1 MTEQHRVELI
11 ELYPQMFTWS
21 VWREPNNFGKLYN
34 KVLAILHKH
43 FKFTRKIN
51 YISQPNP
58 YNYRFGVGDGW
69 YKLLKSLI
77 IKIKKEDTKNNYIT
91 QVTQIKEKW
100 GGLRFYVN
108 GTFNKNWDYIH
119 FAENKSITICESCG
133 SQSNVGILNTGW
145 ITIRCIGCAKT
156 DFEEKKSIGRMR
168 EDVVFDD
175 VWNTAQIYKTIETP
189 KSKLKK

>member
-21 VWREPNNFGKLYN
+21 VWREPNTLGKFYN
-34 KVLAILHKH
+34 KVLGFIHKH

-77 IKIKKEDTKNNYIT
+77 IKIRENDKKHNHITK
-91 QVTQIKEKW
+91 VTQIKEKFA
-100 GGLRFYVN
+100 GLRFYVN
-108 GTFNKNWDYIH
+108 GTSNENWDLIH
-119 FAENKSITICESCG
+119 FAESKSYTICEGCG
-133 SQSNVGILNTGW
+133 SQSNIGTWNNGW
-145 ITIRCIGCAKT
+145 MLTMC
-156 DFEEKKSIGRMR
+156 KKDAEIEFKKRQDEGRFK
-168 EDVVFDD
+168 DGVTFND
-175 VWNTAQIYKTIETP
+175 VWKPIERKKVIETP
-189 KSKLKK
+189 KTKFKK

>member
-11 ELYPQMFTWS
+11 ELYPEMFTWS
-21 VWREPNNFGKLYN
+21 VWKEPNTFGKIYN
-34 KVLAILHKH
+34 KVLSFIHKH

-58 YNYRFGVGDGW
+58 YDYHFGVGDGW
-69 YKLLKSLI
+69 YRLLKSLI
-77 IKIKKEDTKNNYIT
+77 IKIQKNDKKNNHIT
-91 QVTQIKEKW
+91 KVTQIKEKF

-108 GTFNKNWDYIH
+108 GTSEANWDFIH
-119 FAENKSITICESCG
+119 YAENKSYTVCENCG

-145 ITIRCIGCAKT
+145 ITTKCIKCAKT
-156 DFEEKKSIGRMR
+156 EFEEKKANGRLR
-168 EDVVFDD
+168 EGVEFDR
-175 VWNTAQIYKTIETP
+175 VWGSAVIHKTIETP

>member
-21 VWREPNNFGKLYN
+21 VWREPNTLGKFYN
-34 KVLAILHKH
+34 KVLAFVHKH
-43 FKFTRKIN
+43 FKSTRKIN

-77 IKIKKEDTKNNYIT
+77 IKIRENDKKHNHITK
-91 QVTQIKEKW
+91 VTQIKEKW

-108 GTFNKNWDYIH
+108 GTSNENWDLID
-119 FAENKSITICESCG
+119 FAESKSYTICEGCG
-133 SQSNVGILNTGW
+133 SQANIGTWNNGW
-145 ITIRCIGCAKT
+145 ILTMC
-156 DFEEKKSIGRMR
+156 KKDAEIEFKKRQDEGRFK
-168 EDVVFDD
+168 DGVTFND
-175 VWNTAQIYKTIETP
+175 VWKPIERKKVIETP

>member
-21 VWREPNNFGKLYN
+21 VWKEPNTFGKLYN

-91 QVTQIKEKW
+91 QVTQIKEKF

-108 GTFNKNWDYIH
+108 GTSNKNWDYIH
-119 FAENKSITICESCG
+119 FAENKSYTICESCG
-133 SQSNVGILNTGW
+133 AQSNVGILNTGW
-145 ITIRCIGCAKT
+145 LVTRCIKCAKT
-156 DFEEKKSIGRMR
+156 EFEKKKSEGRIKDVITF
-168 EDVVFDD
+168 EDVWDY
-175 VWNTAQIYKTIETP
+175 AKISKTIQTP
-189 KSKLKK
+189 KVKLKK